1 VSPTGG
7 AHIANDILEGINSL
21 VQAAKAKARGY
32 RTSRNLK
39 PMIYLHPA
47 AWPDLFHI
55 TRPVPHQ
62 LPSGSLETSMDGQ
75 ALIRTAHRPNQVR
88 SAKRL
93 LNGHRARPDRRNRGN
108 IAADEHVRSGR
119 ALVSCYCL
127 DGGDAAANAQLHID
141 DHELRSPSRGGGNR
155 AGLGRGREAFSSA
168 GLSAPIFALLR
179 PDTLKEGP
187 RPVSQGS
194 SLGEETRP
202 RGELPGVPRTP
213 AASAG
218 PTIGCV

>member
-155 AGLGRGREAFSSA
+155 TGLGALDQTDVAHAREHF
-168 GLSAPIFALLR
+168 
-179 PDTLKEGP
+179 
-187 RPVSQGS
+187 
-194 SLGEETRP
+194 GEE
-202 RGELPGVPRTP
+202 
-213 AASAG
+213 SADHDIVFHHEDAERSHRLAHRLHMLLCRDAI
-218 PTIGCV
+218 P